1 MSTHTK
7 PFVLYTAVTPN
18 GQQVSVF
25 LEELKSAYPQANID
39 YEWASLIYLISLVD
53 LNRRY
58 ASLEKINIMQDTQKA
73 WLP

>member
-39 YEWASLIYLISLVD
+39 YE
-53 LNRRY
+53 
-58 ASLEKINIMQDTQKA
+58 
-73 WLP
+73 